1 MISNVDERV
10 LTGHG
15 GTPETE
21 DTDSFPAVTVSP
33 GGPAGTGGDVP
44 GDSAAGSAAAAASAT
59 PAASRWSQLPY
70 AIVVAGVLAGLAWA
84 WQGTA
89 QVRAG
94 MVTVAAA
101 LLAAALARLVLPERQ
116 AGLLATRHRLLDVV
130 IMLGLGVC
138 ILVVAL
144 VLPRTA

>member
-1 MISNVDERV
+1 M
-10 LTGHG
+10 
-15 GTPETE
+15 
-21 DTDSFPAVTVSP
+21 
-33 GGPAGTGGDVP
+33 
-44 GDSAAGSAAAAASAT
+44 
-59 PAASRWSQLPY
+59 PY
-70 AIVVAGVLAGLAWA
+70 AIAVAGVLAGLVWA

-144 VLPRTA
+144 VLPRPA